1 MAGWVGMKKDKCD
14 NLFWVKTNE
23 ATLLWLVSSP

>member
-1 MAGWVGMKKDKCD
+1 MAGWAGMKKDKCD

-23 ATLLWLVSSP
+23 ATLLWLVSSL